1 MSELLRV
8 ENLHVSV
15 GKKELLHGIS
25 LTVNTGEV
33 HVIMGVNGA
42 GKSTLLHAIM
52 GNPQY
57 TVTEGKI
64 YFQGE
69 DITDMSVDKRAKLG
83 LFLSFQSPISVA
95 GISMENFIRTAKTTI
110 SGKQQRLFPFKR
122 LMKQRLSDLA
132 MDPSYAERYLND
144 GFSGGERKKSEILQM
159 RILDP
164 KLAMLDETDSGL
176 DVDAVRIVS
185 KNISEYHNENNAVML
200 ITHLNQILKFIT
212 PDYVHILIHGR
223 IVKEGGAELVDEVET
238 NGFDAY
244 RDLTQE
250 V

>member
-15 GKKELLHGIS
+15 GGKELLHGIN
-25 LTVNTGEV
+25 LTVNKGEV

-52 GNPQY
+52 GNPVY
-57 TVTEGKI
+57 KVTEGHI
-64 YFQGE
+64 YFEGQE
-69 DITDMSVDKRAKLG
+69 ITDLSVDKRAKLG
-83 LFLSFQSPISVA
+83 IFLSFQNPISVA
-95 GISMENFIRTAKTTI
+95 GITMENFIRTAKTTI

-122 LMKQRLSDLA
+122 LMKARMEDLE
-132 MDPSYAERYLND
+132 MDPSYADRYLND

-185 KNISEYHNENNAVML
+185 KNISEYRNENNSL
-200 ITHLNQILKFIT
+200 LIITHLNQILKFIT
-212 PDYVHILIHGR
+212 PEYVHVLIDGR
-223 IVKEGGAELVDEVET
+223 IVKEGGPELVDEIET

-244 RDLTQE
+244 RSE

>member
-15 GKKELLHGIS
+15 GGKELLHGIN
-25 LTVNTGEV
+25 LTVNKGEV

-52 GNPQY
+52 GNPVY
-57 TVTEGKI
+57 KVTEGHI
-64 YFQGE
+64 YFEGQE
-69 DITDMSVDKRAKLG
+69 ITDLSVDKRAKLG
-83 LFLSFQSPISVA
+83 IFLSFQNPISVA
-95 GISMENFIRTAKTTI
+95 GITMENFIRTAKTTI

-122 LMKQRLSDLA
+122 LMKARMEDLE
-132 MDPSYAERYLND
+132 MNPSYADRYLND

-185 KNISEYHNENNAVML
+185 KNISKYHNENNSL
-200 ITHLNQILKFIT
+200 LIITHLNQILKFIT
-212 PDYVHILIHGR
+212 PEYVHVLIDGR
-223 IVKEGGAELVDEVET
+223 IVKEGGPELVDEIET

-244 RDLTQE
+244 RSE

>member
-15 GKKELLHGIS
+15 DGKELLHGIN
-25 LTVNTGEV
+25 LTVNKGEV

-52 GNPQY
+52 GNPVY
-57 TVTEGKI
+57 EITEGKI
-64 YFQGE
+64 YFEGQ
-69 DITDMSVDKRAKLG
+69 DITELSVDKRAKLG
-83 LFLSFQSPISVA
+83 VFLSFQNPISVA
-95 GISMENFIRTAKTTI
+95 GITMENFIRTAKTTI

-122 LMKQRLSDLA
+122 LMKERMNDLG
-132 MDPSYAERYLND
+132 MDVAYGDRYLND

-159 RILDP
+159 RILEP

-176 DVDAVRIVS
+176 DVDAVRTVS
-185 KNISEYHNENNAVML
+185 KNISDFHNEENSIL
-200 ITHLNQILKFIT
+200 IITHLNQILKFIT
-212 PDYVHILIHGR
+212 PEFVHVLIDGR
-223 IVKEGGAELVDEVET
+223 IVKEGGPELVDEIEN
-238 NGFDAY
+238 NGFDSY
-244 RDLTQE
+244 RKE

>member
-15 GKKELLHGIS
+15 GGKELLHGIN
-25 LTVNTGEV
+25 LTVNKGEV

-52 GNPQY
+52 GNPVY
-57 TVTEGKI
+57 KVTEGHI
-64 YFQGE
+64 YFEGQE
-69 DITDMSVDKRAKLG
+69 ITDLSVDKRAKLG
-83 LFLSFQSPISVA
+83 IFLSFQNPISVA
-95 GISMENFIRTAKTTI
+95 GITMENFIRTAKTTI
-110 SGKQQRLFPFKR
+110 SGKQQRLFAFKR
-122 LMKQRLSDLA
+122 LMKARMEDLE
-132 MDPSYAERYLND
+132 MNPSYADRYLND

-185 KNISEYHNENNAVML
+185 KNISEYHNENNSL
-200 ITHLNQILKFIT
+200 LIITHLNQILKFIT
-212 PDYVHILIHGR
+212 PEYVHVLIDGR
-223 IVKEGGAELVDEVET
+223 IVKEGGPELVDEIET

-244 RDLTQE
+244 RSE

>member
-15 GKKELLHGIS
+15 GKKELLHGIN

-52 GNPQY
+52 GNPTY

-122 LMKQRLSDLA
+122 LMKERLNDLA
-132 MDPSYAERYLND
+132 MDTSYAERYLND

-185 KNISEYHNENNAVML
+185 KNISEYHSDKNAVML
-200 ITHLNQILKFIT
+200 ITHLNQILKFIR
-212 PDYVHILIHGR
+212 PDYVHILINGR

>member
-15 GKKELLHGIS
+15 GKKELLHGIN

-52 GNPQY
+52 GNPAY

-64 YFQGE
+64 YFEGE

-122 LMKQRLSDLA
+122 LMKERLNDLA
-132 MDPSYAERYLND
+132 MDTSYAERYLND

-185 KNISEYHNENNAVML
+185 RNISEYHSDKNAVLL
-200 ITHLNQILKFIT
+200 ITHLNQILKFIR
-212 PDYVHILIHGR
+212 PDYVHILINGR
-223 IVKEGGAELVDEVET
+223 IVKEGGPELVDEVET

-244 RDLTQE
+244 RELTQE

>member
-15 GKKELLHGIS
+15 GGKELLHGIN
-25 LTVNTGEV
+25 LTVNKGEV

-52 GNPQY
+52 GNPVY
-57 TVTEGKI
+57 KVTEGHI
-64 YFQGE
+64 YFEGQE
-69 DITDMSVDKRAKLG
+69 ITDLSVDKRAKLG
-83 LFLSFQSPISVA
+83 IFLSFQNPISVA
-95 GISMENFIRTAKTTI
+95 GITMENFIRTAKTTI

-122 LMKQRLSDLA
+122 LMKARMEDLE
-132 MDPSYAERYLND
+132 MNPSYADRYLND

-185 KNISEYHNENNAVML
+185 KNISEYHNENNSL
-200 ITHLNQILKFIT
+200 LIITHLNQILKFIT
-212 PDYVHILIHGR
+212 PEYVHVLIDGR
-223 IVKEGGAELVDEVET
+223 IVKEGGPELVDEIES

-244 RDLTQE
+244 RSE

>member
-1 MSELLRV
+1 MSELLRI

-15 GKKELLHGIS
+15 GEKELLHGID

-52 GNPQY
+52 GNPAY

-64 YFQGE
+64 YFEGE
-69 DITDMSVDKRAKLG
+69 DITELSVDKRAKLG
-83 LFLSFQSPISVA
+83 LFLSFQAPISVA

-110 SGKQQRLFPFKR
+110 TGEQQRLFPFKR
-122 LMKQRLSDLA
+122 LMKQRMEELA

-185 KNISEYHNENNAVML
+185 KAISEYHSEKNAVLL
-200 ITHLNQILKFIT
+200 ITHLNQLLRFIT
-212 PDYVHILIHGR
+212 PQYVHVLIDGR
-223 IVKEGGAELVDEVET
+223 IVKEGGPEIVDEVET

-244 RDLTQE
+244 RALSAE
-250 V
+250 A

>member
-15 GKKELLHGIS
+15 GGKELLHGIN
-25 LTVNTGEV
+25 LTVNKGEV

-52 GNPQY
+52 GNPVY
-57 TVTEGKI
+57 KVTEGHI
-64 YFQGE
+64 YFEGQE
-69 DITDMSVDKRAKLG
+69 ITDLSVDKRAKLG
-83 LFLSFQSPISVA
+83 IFLSFQNPISVA
-95 GISMENFIRTAKTTI
+95 GITMENFIRTAKTTI

-122 LMKQRLSDLA
+122 LMKARMEDLE
-132 MDPSYAERYLND
+132 MNTFYADRYINY

-185 KNISEYHNENNAVML
+185 KNISEYRNENNSL
-200 ITHLNQILKFIT
+200 LIITHLNQILKFIT
-212 PDYVHILIHGR
+212 PEYVHVLIDGR
-223 IVKEGGAELVDEVET
+223 IVKEGGPELVDEIET

-244 RDLTQE
+244 RSE

>member
-15 GKKELLHGIS
+15 GGKELLHGIN
-25 LTVNTGEV
+25 LTVNKGEV

-52 GNPQY
+52 GNPVY
-57 TVTEGKI
+57 KITEGHI
-64 YFQGE
+64 YFEGQE
-69 DITDMSVDKRAKLG
+69 ITGLSADKRAKLG
-83 LFLSFQSPISVA
+83 IFLSFQNPISVA
-95 GISMENFIRTAKTTI
+95 GITMENFIRTAKTTI

-122 LMKQRLSDLA
+122 LMKARMEDLS
-132 MDPSYAERYLND
+132 MDPSYADRYLND

-185 KNISEYHNENNAVML
+185 KNISEYHNENNSL
-200 ITHLNQILKFIT
+200 LIITHLNQILKFIT
-212 PDYVHILIHGR
+212 PEFVHVLIDGR
-223 IVKEGGAELVDEVET
+223 IVKEGGPELVDEIET

-244 RDLTQE
+244 RSE

>member
-15 GKKELLHGIS
+15 GGKELLHGIN
-25 LTVNTGEV
+25 LTVNKGEV

-52 GNPQY
+52 GNPVY
-57 TVTEGKI
+57 KITEGHI
-64 YFQGE
+64 YFEGQE
-69 DITDMSVDKRAKLG
+69 ITGLSVDKRAKLG
-83 LFLSFQSPISVA
+83 IFLSFQNPIS
-95 GISMENFIRTAKTTI
+95 
-110 SGKQQRLFPFKR
+110 
-122 LMKQRLSDLA
+122 
-132 MDPSYAERYLND
+132 MDPSYADRYLND

-185 KNISEYHNENNAVML
+185 KNISEYHNENNSL
-200 ITHLNQILKFIT
+200 LIITHLNQILKFIT
-212 PDYVHILIHGR
+212 PEFVHVLIDGR
-223 IVKEGGAELVDEVET
+223 IVKEGGPELVDEIET

-244 RDLTQE
+244 RSE

>member
-15 GKKELLHGIS
+15 GGKELLHGIN
-25 LTVNTGEV
+25 LTVNKGEV

-52 GNPQY
+52 GNPVY
-57 TVTEGKI
+57 KVTEGHI
-64 YFQGE
+64 YFEGQE
-69 DITDMSVDKRAKLG
+69 ITDLSVDKRAKLG
-83 LFLSFQSPISVA
+83 IFLSFQNPISVA
-95 GISMENFIRTAKTTI
+95 GITMENFIRTAKTTI

-122 LMKQRLSDLA
+122 LMKARMEDLE
-132 MDPSYAERYLND
+132 MNPSYADRYLND

-185 KNISEYHNENNAVML
+185 KNISEYHNENNSL
-200 ITHLNQILKFIT
+200 LIITHLNQILKFIT
-212 PDYVHILIHGR
+212 PEFVHVLIDGR
-223 IVKEGGAELVDEVET
+223 IVKEGGPELVDEIET

-244 RDLTQE
+244 RSE

>member
-15 GKKELLHGIS
+15 GGKELLHGIN
-25 LTVNTGEV
+25 LTVNKGEV

-52 GNPQY
+52 GNPVY
-57 TVTEGKI
+57 KVTEGHI
-64 YFQGE
+64 YFEGQE
-69 DITDMSVDKRAKLG
+69 ITDLSVDKRAKLG
-83 LFLSFQSPISVA
+83 IFLSFQNPISVA
-95 GISMENFIRTAKTTI
+95 GITMENFIRTAKTTI

-122 LMKQRLSDLA
+122 LMKARMEDLE
-132 MDPSYAERYLND
+132 MNPSYADRYLND

-164 KLAMLDETDSGL
+164 KLTMLDETDSGL

-185 KNISEYHNENNAVML
+185 KNISEYHNENNSL
-200 ITHLNQILKFIT
+200 LIITHLNQILKFIT
-212 PDYVHILIHGR
+212 PEYVHVLIDGR
-223 IVKEGGAELVDEVET
+223 IVKEGGPELVDEIET

-244 RDLTQE
+244 RSE

>member
-15 GKKELLHGIS
+15 GGKELLHGIN
-25 LTVNTGEV
+25 LTVNKGEV

-52 GNPQY
+52 GNPVY
-57 TVTEGKI
+57 KVTEGHI
-64 YFQGE
+64 YFEGQE
-69 DITDMSVDKRAKLG
+69 ITDLSVDKRAKLG
-83 LFLSFQSPISVA
+83 IFLSFQNPISVA
-95 GISMENFIRTAKTTI
+95 GITMENFIRTAKTTI

-122 LMKQRLSDLA
+122 LMKARMEDLE
-132 MDPSYAERYLND
+132 MNPSYADRYLND

-185 KNISEYHNENNAVML
+185 KNISEYHNENNSL
-200 ITHLNQILKFIT
+200 LIITHLNQILKFIT
-212 PDYVHILIHGR
+212 PEYVHVLIDGR
-223 IVKEGGAELVDEVET
+223 IVKDGGPELVDEIET

-244 RDLTQE
+244 RSE

>member
-15 GKKELLHGIS
+15 GGKELLHGIN
-25 LTVNTGEV
+25 LTVNKGEV

-42 GKSTLLHAIM
+42 GKPTLLHAIM
-52 GNPQY
+52 GNPVY
-57 TVTEGKI
+57 KVTEGHI
-64 YFQGE
+64 YFEGQE
-69 DITDMSVDKRAKLG
+69 ITDLSVDKRAKLG
-83 LFLSFQSPISVA
+83 IFLSFQNPISVA
-95 GISMENFIRTAKTTI
+95 GITMENLIRTAKTTI

-122 LMKQRLSDLA
+122 LMKARMEDLE
-132 MDPSYAERYLND
+132 MNPSYADRYLND

-185 KNISEYHNENNAVML
+185 KNISEYHNENNSL
-200 ITHLNQILKFIT
+200 LIITHLNQILKFIT
-212 PDYVHILIHGR
+212 PEYVHVLIDGR
-223 IVKEGGAELVDEVET
+223 IVKEGGPELVDEIET

-244 RDLTQE
+244 RSE

>member
-15 GKKELLHGIS
+15 GGKELLHGIN
-25 LTVNTGEV
+25 LTVNKGEV

-52 GNPQY
+52 GNPVY
-57 TVTEGKI
+57 KVTEGHI
-64 YFQGE
+64 YFEGQE
-69 DITDMSVDKRAKLG
+69 ITDLSVDKRAKLG
-83 LFLSFQSPISVA
+83 IFLSFQNPISVA
-95 GISMENFIRTAKTTI
+95 GITMENFIRTAKTTI

-122 LMKQRLSDLA
+122 LMKARMEDLE
-132 MDPSYAERYLND
+132 MNPSYADRYLND

-185 KNISEYHNENNAVML
+185 KNISEYHNENNSL
-200 ITHLNQILKFIT
+200 LIITHLDQILKFIT
-212 PDYVHILIHGR
+212 PEYVHVLIDGR
-223 IVKEGGAELVDEVET
+223 IVKEGGPELVDEIET

-244 RDLTQE
+244 RSE

>member
-15 GKKELLHGIS
+15 GGKELLHGIN
-25 LTVNTGEV
+25 LTVNKGEV

-52 GNPQY
+52 GNPVY
-57 TVTEGKI
+57 KITEGHI
-64 YFQGE
+64 YFEGQE
-69 DITDMSVDKRAKLG
+69 ITSLSVDKRAKLG
-83 LFLSFQSPISVA
+83 IFLSFQNPISVA
-95 GISMENFIRTAKTTI
+95 GITMENFIRTAKTTI

-122 LMKQRLSDLA
+122 LMKARMEDLS
-132 MDPSYAERYLND
+132 MDPSYADRYLND

-185 KNISEYHNENNAVML
+185 KNISEYHNENNSL
-200 ITHLNQILKFIT
+200 LIITHLNQILKFIT
-212 PDYVHILIHGR
+212 PEFVHVLIDGR
-223 IVKEGGAELVDEVET
+223 IVKEGGPELVDEIET

-244 RDLTQE
+244 RSE

>member
-15 GKKELLHGIS
+15 GGKELLHGIN
-25 LTVNTGEV
+25 LTVNKGEV

-52 GNPQY
+52 GNPVY
-57 TVTEGKI
+57 KVTEGHI
-64 YFQGE
+64 YFEGQE
-69 DITDMSVDKRAKLG
+69 ITDLSVDKRAKLG
-83 LFLSFQSPISVA
+83 IFLSFQNPISVA
-95 GISMENFIRTAKTTI
+95 GITMENFIRTAKTTI

-122 LMKQRLSDLA
+122 LMKARMEDLE
-132 MDPSYAERYLND
+132 MNPSYADRYPND

-185 KNISEYHNENNAVML
+185 KNISEYHNENNSL
-200 ITHLNQILKFIT
+200 LIITHLNQILKFIT
-212 PDYVHILIHGR
+212 PEYVHVLIDGR
-223 IVKEGGAELVDEVET
+223 IVKEGGPELVDEIET

-244 RDLTQE
+244 RSE